1 MSSDQPLP
9 SLNMISIRVG
19 EFRAPPSLNMIYIR
33 VGEIKAPTPV
43 IDVFFFVF

>member
-19 EFRAPPSLNMIYIR
+19 GFR
-33 VGEIKAPTPV
+33 APTPV
-43 IDVFFFVF
+43 TQHDMY